1 MDDFYLI
8 FRTKKE
14 AQEMLAI
21 IREYMDGVELELN
34 QKTGIFPLKNGIDFL
49 GFHTYLTEEGGV
61 VQKLRR
67 DSIKRIRSKI
77 RHWREDYAA
86 GTITKEKIIE
96 KFVAWDAHAA
106 HGGHLFPPGQICQA
120 GQRDCR
126 RDYKARR
133 KINGPDAVR
142 TLRKVRQAQ
151 ELYRKTHKAT
161 EDSVASFSA
170 QRPDDIAHGSK
181 NLQLSKEETH
191 YGNGL
196 L

>member
-1 MDDFYLI
+1 MFLDEFDHLIKEKYHIRYYGRYMDDFYLI

-96 KFVAWDAHAA
+96 KFVAWTPMRHTATPIPS
-106 HGGHLFPPGQICQA
+106 GPICQA

-126 RDYKARR
+126 RDYKAPPENQWAGRCQ
-133 KINGPDAVR
+133 DASQSPASAR
-142 TLRKVRQAQ
+142 TLQENAQ
-151 ELYRKTHKAT
+151 GDGRLRCLFFCPKT
-161 EDSVASFSA
+161 
-170 QRPDDIAHGSK
+170 
-181 NLQLSKEETH
+181 
-191 YGNGL
+191 
-196 L
+196 

>member
-1 MDDFYLI
+1 MFLDEFDHLIKEKYHIRYYGRYMDDFYLI

-14 AQEMLAI
+14 AQEMLTVI
-21 IREYMDGVELELN
+21 QEYMGGVDLELN

-106 HGGHLFPPGQICQA
+106 HGDTYSSGPNMPS
-120 GQRDCR
+120 RS
-126 RDYKARR
+126 AR
-133 KINGPDAVR
+133 
-142 TLRKVRQAQ
+142 L
-151 ELYRKTHKAT
+151 
-161 EDSVASFSA
+161 SA
-170 QRPDDIAHGSK
+170 R
-181 NLQLSKEETH
+181 L
-191 YGNGL
+191 
-196 L
+196 